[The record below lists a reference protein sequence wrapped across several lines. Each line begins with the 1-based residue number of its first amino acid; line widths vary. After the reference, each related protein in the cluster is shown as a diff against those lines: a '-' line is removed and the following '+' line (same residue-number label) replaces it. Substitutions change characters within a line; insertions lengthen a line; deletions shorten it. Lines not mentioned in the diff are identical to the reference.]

1 MTDCCSN
8 EESIQASNLTGEA
21 EVPAGA
27 MIVTLVT
34 SSACA

>member
-1 MTDCCSN
+1 MTDCGSN
-8 EESIQASNLTGEA
+8 EESIQASNLKGEE

-34 SSACA
+34 NPACG